1 MSAEPT
7 ITQAEMDKYFETGGK
22 EAPAALVEAEKVE
35 AATPPPDL
43 QDKPIEADK
52 PVETKPVEQPK
63 EAKPDGEVQVQ
74 VEGKTVPLSELI
86 SERKARQAWEQTAAT
101 QQQQLSEML
110 KMVQERAK
118 TMTPAETQAAPD
130 PNTDPFGYINHVLS
144 NVQATTNELQQWK
157 QQQTQLTQAQ
167 TQSNQVLNWANQQ
180 AASFKTKTPDYDD
193 ALKFAEQ
200 ARFNELKAATPW
212 ASDEQIHSIIDS
224 DKAQLVMAAAQRTMQ
239 GFPTNPAEL
248 AYNYSKAKGY
258 KIVAEQKKVPDLDDK
273 VNTITRGQEAAKGVS
288 NTSGG
293 APSEINN
300 LQDLAAASGDMDD
313 ETFAKAFDK
322 LAGKMKGKYV

>member
-43 QDKPIEADK
+43 ETPVATAKPAAPEPK
-52 PVETKPVEQPK
+52 VEP
-63 EAKPDGEVQVQ
+63 KPDGEVQVQ
-74 VEGKTVPLSELI
+74 VDGKTVPLSELLA
-86 SERKARQAWEQTAAT
+86 ERKERQAWQQTASQ
-101 QQQQLSEML
+101 QQQQLTDML
-110 KMVQERAK
+110 AMVKERAK
-118 TMTPAETQAAPD
+118 EMTPAQENAAPD
-130 PNTDPFGYINHVLS
+130 PQTDPFGYINHVLS
-144 NVQATTNELQQWK
+144 NVQATTRELQEWK

-167 TQSNQVLNWANQQ
+167 TQSAQVLNWANQQ
-180 AASFKTKTPDYDD
+180 AAAFKTKTPDYDD

-212 ASDEQIHSIIDS
+212 ASDEQIRSIIDN

-258 KIVAEQKKVPDLDDK
+258 QIVADQKKVPDLDDK
-273 VNTITRGQEAAKGVS
+273 VNTITKGQEASKGVS
-288 NTSGG
+288 GTSGG